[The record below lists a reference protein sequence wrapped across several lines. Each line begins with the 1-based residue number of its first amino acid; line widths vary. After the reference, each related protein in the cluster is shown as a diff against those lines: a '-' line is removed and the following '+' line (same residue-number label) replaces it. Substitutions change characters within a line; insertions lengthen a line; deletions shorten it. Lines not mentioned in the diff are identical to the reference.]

1 MKFINTAEAHV
12 LYIADE
18 AAVSTYSGPN
28 PTTLSEPFNHAG
40 NIMLM
45 IYVVVIA
52 GLLIMVAR
60 KTPAIQ
66 KHIHNIFHRALGYA
80 DLVPWILR
88 LSLGIALIGAGIN
101 GWLVSP
107 VLDGFAMFASAQIV
121 FGFLLL
127 SGFLTTFAALGAT
140 LVYLMALS
148 QSFYLF
154 GSLEFFA
161 MSVSLLLLDGRR
173 PGVDHLL
180 GIPAMY
186 LREFKKWIPVMLR
199 VGLGVS
205 FIFLAVYEKF
215 MNPDLAVYVVDIA
228 NLQNVINVSP
238 AMWVLSSG
246 IIEFVLG
253 ALLIFGFAT
262 RVVSALSVVIL
273 SLSFFYFGEEVT
285 SHITLFGA
293 MSAAFVLG
301 GKKVNF

>member
-1 MKFINTAEAHV
+1 MKLINTAEAHV

-18 AAVSTYSGPN
+18 TAVSEYSGSN
-28 PTTLSEPFNHAG
+28 PETLSEPFNHAG
-40 NIMLM
+40 NVMLM
-45 IYVVVIA
+45 IYVAIIV
-52 GLLIMVAR
+52 GLLIMVAK
-60 KTPAIQ
+60 KTPVIQ

-107 VLDGFAMFASAQIV
+107 ILGGFETFASAQIV

-127 SGFLTTFAALGAT
+127 SGFLTTFAVFGAI

-154 GSLEFFA
+154 GSLEFLA
-161 MSVSLLLLDGRR
+161 MSVSLLLLDARR

-180 GIPAMY
+180 GVPAMY
-186 LREFKKWIPVMLR
+186 FREFKKWIPVILR
-199 VGLGVS
+199 GLGVS
-205 FIFLAVYEKF
+205 FVFLAVYEKF
-215 MNPDLAVYVVDIA
+215 MNPDLAVYVADIT
-228 NLQNVINVSP
+228 NLQNVVNVSP
-238 AMWVLSSG
+238 AMWVLGSG
-246 IIEFVLG
+246 MIEFLLG
-253 ALLIFGFAT
+253 TLLIFGFAVRAVT
-262 RVVSALSVVIL
+262 ALSVIIL

-293 MSAAFVLG
+293 MSAVFVLG
-301 GKKVNF
+301 GKKIKF